1 MIYAAY
7 VPVTHYPRAE
17 AMPSAYELFQSGM
30 DTDQIAR
37 LLWQREALVLR
48 AINIERSRRLG
59 LIEPYAVRS

>member
-7 VPVTHYPRAE
+7 VPVSNNPRAE

-30 DTDQIAR
+30 DTNQIAR

-48 AINIERSRRLG
+48 EINIERSRRLG